1 MAIMPK
7 HGSDLILLRAAQIVA
22 ADRVHTTCNGS
33 ADRAQHKTENL
44 SLKSARKGNK
54 KGEIMNKITKQCVA
68 AIASLAMAGTL
79 CVAGAV
85 VAGSSAWAVDN
96 TAAAKAPWDL
106 GTEAAT
112 KTGSITITKYKDET
126 NGQGEQTKQTKVT
139 GAKFKVY
146 KVTNFDLT
154 KYDKWLDVAARVPT
168 LNANPNDSSAGLN
181 FDSGTE
187 QTTKDGVA
195 KFDQLGIGLYKVE
208 EISVPDGYEKLPQPF
223 FMTIPEITSGKNGTE
238 YNYNVTVDPKNAYTK
253 DAIKKTVDTTGM
265 VGTKDDLPYTIST
278 SVVTTSG
285 TPVKDRTADDY
296 QGFAVWDD
304 ALTKAY
310 DASNKVVQKVK
321 IGESEIKN
329 STNKEDKYKVA
340 VAATPDDNTR
350 KRITVSF
357 TDTGLGEIATALKT
371 TPNAKLT
378 VELKFTLKEGVDAG
392 ELVNKYGYQPGYK
405 KGTPE
410 NEKPKPVNPNPG
422 NESKVTLVN
431 FQIKKISSTNGTPI
445 KGAKFAVFAK
455 EDEASACAADASRS
469 EAKCK
474 NKSSKGFATDTE
486 TADNTGL
493 TAAGFKAKV
502 GQKFYVVETKAP
514 DKYVL
519 APKVEEVTI
528 PTEYT
533 KDAKYDSS
541 TQTFVYSF
549 KDVPTS
555 DNGIDHWFKLPKTG
569 AYGVIIFAIIGLG
582 LVGAGTFMYMRNNRK
597 KEEEQAA

>member
-1 MAIMPK
+1 
-7 HGSDLILLRAAQIVA
+7 
-22 ADRVHTTCNGS
+22 
-33 ADRAQHKTENL
+33 
-44 SLKSARKGNK
+44 
-54 KGEIMNKITKQCVA
+54 MNKITKQCVA

-85 VAGSSAWAVDN
+85 VANNVAFATSTTQAAADADAPWN
-96 TAAAKAPWDL
+96 TANKD
-106 GTEAAT
+106 
-112 KTGSITITKYKDET
+112 KKGSITITKYKDET
-126 NGQGEQTKQTKVT
+126 NEQGVQTKTTPVS

-154 KYDKWLDVAARVPT
+154 KYDQWLNVAAKVPT

-187 QTTKDGVA
+187 KPTISIGEA

-208 EISVPDGYEKLPQPF
+208 ETSVPDGYEKLPQPF
-223 FMTIPEITSGKNGTE
+223 FMTIPQITNDRSGKTT
-238 YNYNVTVDPKNAYTK
+238 YTYDVKVDPKNAYTK

-285 TPVKDRTADDY
+285 TPVKDRTAGDY

-304 ALTKAY
+304 ALIKAY
-310 DASNKVVQKVK
+310 DANKQVVQKVK
-321 IGESEIKN
+321 IGDSEITN
-329 STNKEDKYKVA
+329 STGKEDKYNVA
-340 VAATPDDNTR
+340 VTATPDDNSR

-357 TDTGLGEIATALKT
+357 TDAGLGEIATALKT
-371 TPNAKLT
+371 NANAKLT

-422 NESKVTLVN
+422 SDSKVTLVK
-431 FQIKKISSTNGTPI
+431 FKIKKVSSTNATEGLR
-445 KGAKFAVFAK
+445 GAKFAVFAK
-455 EDEASACAADASRS
+455 KNDADACAADVSR
-469 EAKCK
+469 ADDKCK
-474 NKSSKGFATDTE
+474 SKSSKGFADTE
-486 TADNTGL
+486 TADKTGL
-493 TAAGFKAKV
+493 TADGFKAKV
-502 GQKFYVVETKAP
+502 GQTFYVVETKAP
-514 DKYVL
+514 DNYVL
-519 APKVEEVTI
+519 APKVEEVNI

-533 KDAKYDSS
+533 KDAKYDTQS
-541 TQTFVYSF
+541 QTFIYSF

-555 DNGIDHWFKLPKTG
+555 NNIDHWFKLPKTG

-597 KEEEQAA
+597 KEEEQAS